1 MNRRSLISAALA
13 MPLAAVHA
21 ADVAPHFQYPIGWPD
36 EIAGNGFFI
45 RHGYACETTWFSPGN
60 LHTGEDWYAIAGET
74 AGAEIRAIS
83 DGTVVFADSDYPGR
97 VVIVQHEPDLF
108 SMYGHLDYTLA
119 VAEGDRVE
127 MGQRIGTVLYRTDG
141 AAPSHLHFEIR
152 TFLTSPEVNGD
163 RPRYGFA
170 CGVNC
175 PPGPGYW
182 PIDAPEHPSAMGWRN
197 PTHVIARRMYS
208 TADPPAGSLV
218 VVPTGFD
225 DEAETWSLP
234 ADRTAAHRVGRV
246 RLTTGDRYPLLDIAA
261 GPEASI
267 GWGAERYRLWYQI
280 TAGEPVWVQAAT
292 PSTVETGG
300 DGRPSALQLPLIP
313 AG

>member
-1 MNRRSLISAALA
+1 
-13 MPLAAVHA
+13 
-21 ADVAPHFQYPIGWPD
+21 
-36 EIAGNGFFI
+36 
-45 RHGYACETTWFSPGN
+45 
-60 LHTGEDWYAIAGET
+60 
-74 AGAEIRAIS
+74 
-83 DGTVVFADSDYPGR
+83 
-97 VVIVQHEPDLF
+97 
-108 SMYGHLDYTLA
+108 
-119 VAEGDRVE
+119 
-127 MGQRIGTVLYRTDG
+127 
-141 AAPSHLHFEIR
+141 
-152 TFLTSPEVNGD
+152 
-163 RPRYGFA
+163 
-170 CGVNC
+170 
-175 PPGPGYW
+175 
-182 PIDAPEHPSAMGWRN
+182 
-197 PTHVIARRMYS
+197 MYS